1 MWVLKGNFY
10 VSETVNI
17 PFNGGIQILKSKS
30 VSVLRFTELR
40 QNDHLNI

>member
-1 MWVLKGNFY
+1 MWVLKQNFY

-17 PFNGGIQILKSKS
+17 SFNGGIQILKSKS
-30 VSVLRFTELR
+30 ISVLRFTELR

>member
-1 MWVLKGNFY
+1 MWVLKEHFY

-17 PFNGGIQILKSKS
+17 HFNGGIQILKSKS
-30 VSVLRFTELR
+30 VSVLRFTELW